1 MGGDVL
7 IDVLIVDD
15 QAVVRTGFRTMLETQ
30 PDLRVVGEAPDGQAA
45 VEQARRLRPDVVL
58 MDVRMPRLDGLEAT
72 RRILADAPG
81 DPPVKVLVV
90 TTFEQDEYVYGA
102 LHAGASG
109 FLLKDVTPAGLVDA
123 VRTVHAG
130 HALLAPSVTRR
141 LIADFTRSA
150 PRRPRPHP
158 GLDRLTAREREVLL
172 LVAAG
177 LANADVAA
185 RLFLGE
191 STVKTHVGR
200 LLTKLGLRDRTQ
212 LVVLAYE
219 SGLVRPG
226 DGGG

>member
-1 MGGDVL
+1 MGIG
-7 IDVLIVDD
+7 VLIVDD

-30 PDLRVVGEAPDGQAA
+30 PDLDVVGEAADGEVA

-58 MDVRMPRLDGLEAT
+58 MDVRMPRLDGLAAT
-72 RRILADAPG
+72 RRILDGSPAG
-81 DPPVKVLVV
+81 STRVLMV

-102 LHAGASG
+102 LQAGASG
-109 FLLKDVTPAGLVDA
+109 FLLKDVSPEGLVDA

-141 LIADFTRSA
+141 LIGDFARSWRPTP
-150 PRRPRPHP
+150 PRHA
-158 GLDRLTAREREVLL
+158 GLDRLTAREREVLM

-177 LANADVAA
+177 LANFDIAA
-185 RLFLGE
+185 RLYLGE
-191 STVKTHVGR
+191 STVKTHVSR
-200 LLTKLGLRDRTQ
+200 LLTKLDLRDRTQ

-226 DGGG
+226 DGRGTVPI